1 MSKEK
6 QPLSPHLSVYKW
18 QVTNTLS
25 ILHRLSGL
33 ALFIVGFSLSI
44 WILSISIGQEMFDA
58 ISSIFTSPIVIALW
72 VLVTQAFFY
81 HFLNGIRHLFWDIG
95 KGFETRE
102 LKISGAIVVILSLIL
117 TALFWLCIFSESN

>member
-18 QVTNTLS
+18 QITNTLS
-25 ILHRLSGL
+25 ILHRFSGFI
-33 ALFIVGFSLSI
+33 LFIVGFSLSI

-58 ISSIFTSPIVIALW
+58 ISNVFTSPIAIALW
-72 VLVTQAFFY
+72 ILVTQAFFY

>member
-44 WILSISIGQEMFDA
+44 WILSISIGKEMFDA
-58 ISSIFTSPIVIALW
+58 ISSIFAIPIAIVLW
-72 VLVTQAFFY
+72 ALVTQAFFY

-117 TALFWLCIFSESN
+117 TALFWLYIFSESS

>member
-1 MSKEK
+1 MTKETR
-6 QPLSPHLSVYKW
+6 PLSPHLSVYRW

-25 ILHRLSGL
+25 IIHRLSGV
-33 ALFIVGFSLSI
+33 ALYLGSLLLPI
-44 WILSISIGQEMFDA
+44 WIAAIAYSGSFGQVILSLISHPISKFPLIGLTF
-58 ISSIFTSPIVIALW
+58 
-72 VLVTQAFFY
+72 AFFY
-81 HFLNGIRHLFWDIG
+81 HSLNGIRHLLWDIG